1 MAHIKNKG
9 FPLQV
14 KDEHK
19 YTKTIRKCFN
29 DPNATKLDDKS
40 VVITVKIDKWG
51 DVVSGYGKIGEL
63 SYDDKDYYF
72 ELYGKVEHTTEC
84 KLYTRTGELFGAYLS
99 ITMTENTATKI
110 LAKNLPN
117 AELVPKFDKTSGS
130 SGGLFARLLRWLGSR
145 SS

>member
-14 KDEHK
+14 KNEHK
-19 YTKTIRKCFN
+19 YTKIIRQCFN
-29 DPNATKLDDKS
+29 DSTATKLDENS

-51 DVVSGYGKIGEL
+51 DVISGYGKIGEL
-63 SYDDKDYYF
+63 SYEEKDYYF
-72 ELYGKVEHTTEC
+72 ELYGKDEHTTDC

-99 ITMTENTATKI
+99 VTMTENTATKI

-117 AELVPKFDKTSGS
+117 AELTPKPAST
-130 SGGLFARLLRWLGSR
+130 GGFWAKLFGQTK
-145 SS
+145 